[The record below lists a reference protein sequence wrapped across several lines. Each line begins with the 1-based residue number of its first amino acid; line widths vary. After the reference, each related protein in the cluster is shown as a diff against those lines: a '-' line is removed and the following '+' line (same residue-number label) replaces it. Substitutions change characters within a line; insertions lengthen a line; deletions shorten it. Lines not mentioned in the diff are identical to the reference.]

1 MSCLTRQ
8 LQQHLARYIKREVEV
23 VSPCNPSVIREE
35 LINRGVCPS
44 GITEGQVRQVLEV
57 AGYLP

>member
-8 LQQHLARYIKREVEV
+8 LQQKLAKYIKKEVNV
-23 VSPCNPSVIREE
+23 VSPCNPSAVREE
-35 LINRGVCPS
+35 LISRGVCPS

-57 AGYLP
+57 AGYL

>member
-8 LQQHLARYIKREVEV
+8 LQQQLAKYIKKEVEV
-23 VSPCNPSVIREE
+23 ASPCDPSVVREE

-44 GITEGQVRQVLEV
+44 AITEGQVRQVLEV
-57 AGYLP
+57 AGFL